1 MTEIKPEI
9 IVFAGP
15 NGSGK
20 STITSLLKPP
30 YDYINADEI
39 KATIKCSDLE
49 AAVKADQLR
58 RENLKRGSDFSFE
71 TVLSTDRN
79 LMLLKDAKANGYFI
93 KCYYVLTADP
103 AINVARVKLRA
114 LGGGHD
120 VPREKIITRYQRAI
134 KLVPDLINTC
144 DIVHVYDNSESLYR
158 IFKKRKTLYY
168 YDPID
173 SIWSAE
179 DIQHL
184 TGIKDALYRNLNE
197 PAK

>member
-9 IVFAGP
+9 IIFAGP

-58 RENLKRGSDFSFE
+58 RENLKRSSDFSFE

-120 VPREKIITRYQRAI
+120 VPKEKIITRYQRAL

-158 IFKKRKTLYY
+158 IFKKRKALYY

-197 PAK
+197 SAK